1 MAGAVRP
8 AIQIEDLYVQ
18 YGSLVAVKG
27 VSFDV
32 LEGECFG
39 LLGPNGAGK
48 TSTLS
53 VIEGL
58 RQPARGR
65 AVVAGYDMRRE
76 AARAKRMI
84 GVQLQ
89 SSQYFPDLTTIE
101 LVQLTASFYHLFPTR
116 KQALEQLARWGLEE
130 KGGAKVGQLSGGQQ
144 QRLSLVLALVNDPR
158 IVLLDE
164 PTTGLDPQARRSIW
178 QQIRQLK
185 AEGRTVVLTTHYIEE
200 AEMLCQ
206 RIGIIDHGALIALDT
221 PEALIARL
229 GAASTLTT
237 TLELAPEQLARVR
250 ALPGVAAAS
259 DADGRLEIQ
268 TTEPIDT
275 LVALRELA
283 VGAGRSIRDVTIRQP
298 NLEDVFIS
306 LTGHAIRD

>member
-1 MAGAVRP
+1 MAASASP

-32 LEGECFG
+32 GTGECFG

-58 RQPARGR
+58 RVPARGR
-65 AVVAGYDMRRE
+65 VTVAGHDIRRE
-76 AARAKRMI
+76 ATKAKRVI

-101 LVQLTASFYHLFPTR
+101 LIQLTASFYRLFPSR
-116 KQALEQLARWGLEE
+116 KQALAQLERWGLGE
-130 KGGAKVGQLSGGQQ
+130 KAGAKVGQLSGGQQ
-144 QRLSLVLALVNDPR
+144 QRLTLVLALVNDPQ

-178 QQIRQLK
+178 QQVRQLK
-185 AEGRTVVLTTHYIEE
+185 SEGRTVVLTTHYIEE

-237 TLELAPEQLARVR
+237 TLALMPDQLAAVR
-250 ALPGVAAAS
+250 ALPGATSVTYEEE
-259 DADGRLEIQ
+259 RLEIQ
-268 TTEPIDT
+268 TTQPIDT
-275 LVALRELA
+275 LVALQQLA
-283 VGAGRSIRDVTIRQP
+283 IGAGRPIRDVNIRQP

>member
-1 MAGAVRP
+1 MP

-32 LEGECFG
+32 RAGECFG

-58 RQPARGR
+58 RQPTRGR
-65 AVVAGYDMRRE
+65 ATVAGHDMRRE
-76 AARAKRMI
+76 ATQAKRVI

-101 LVQLTASFYHLFPTR
+101 LVQLTASFYHLFPSR
-116 KQALEQLARWGLEE
+116 KQALEQLERWGLGE
-130 KGGAKVGQLSGGQQ
+130 KGGAKVGELSGGQQ
-144 QRLSLVLALVNDPR
+144 QRLSLVLALVNDPQ

-185 AEGRTVVLTTHYIEE
+185 AEGRTVILTTHYIEE

-206 RIGIIDHGALIALDT
+206 RVGIIDHGALIALDT

-229 GAASTLTT
+229 GAASTLTAT
-237 TLELAPEQLARVR
+237 ILELTPEQVAEAR
-250 ALPGVAAAS
+250 ALPGAAAAS
-259 DADGRLEIQ
+259 YEDGRLEIQ
-268 TTEPIDT
+268 TTQPIEA
-275 LVALRELA
+275 LVALQQLTID
-283 VGAGRSIRDVTIRQP
+283 AGQPIRDVTIRQP